1 LSLWES
7 KGRNSKP
14 WSNISKKEASKLIWT
29 VTKRLEPRKF
39 KLKDWERMKILK
51 MIKILMLKK
60 AMMTMM
66 TVRARRMKISVE
78 KVKKASPIKKAVKR
92 KTRSLKKN
100 NDLPLFVCHN
110 LFNLN
115 I

>member
-1 LSLWES
+1 
-7 KGRNSKP
+7 
-14 WSNISKKEASKLIWT
+14 
-29 VTKRLEPRKF
+29 
-39 KLKDWERMKILK
+39 
-51 MIKILMLKK
+51 MIRILMLKK

-78 KVKKASPIKKAVKR
+78 KVKKVIPIKKAVKR
-92 KTRSLKKN
+92 KTKSLKKN
-100 NDLPLFVCHN
+100 NDLSLFICHN